1 MASSKV
7 PLRFLPVI
15 PIGTAR
21 VVSLVSGGNVTAGSA
36 VNTDYVYYVSDGSQI
51 TLPTAVGNTN
61 RYTIIR
67 TGISTVP
74 IATILSQTING
85 AISPLNLI
93 KQYTSVDLMSN
104 GSNWFIH

>member
-15 PIGTAR
+15 PSGIAR
-21 VVSLVSGGNVTAGSA
+21 VVTLVSGGNITAGSTA
-36 VNTDYVYYVSDGSQI
+36 NTDYVYYVSDGSQI

-67 TGISTVP
+67 TGSSIVP
-74 IATILSQTING
+74 IATTASQTING
-85 AISPLNLI
+85 ATAPLNLI
-93 KQYTSVDLMSN
+93 TQYTSVDLMSN